1 MFRKKASDE
10 PVKESNEVDEQGSLN
25 AWQAAAENQNK
36 ALVAR
41 VAVLEN
47 VVKSHGQKIEENDES
62 WKGYSKDM
70 GYLRE
75 ERNKFKRDNDNEHS
89 EFKSGIE
96 NLKELK
102 APKMD
107 GWGIREQL
115 NVERKRREKIANEKG
130 RGAAG
135 LAGLQSEP
143 VSQ

>member
-10 PVKESNEVDEQGSLN
+10 PVKESNEVDEQGSLK
-25 AWQAAAENQNK
+25 ARLAAAENQNK

-75 ERNKFKRDNDNEHS
+75 ERNKFKRDNDKEHF
-89 EFKSGIE
+89 EFKSAIKALGTSR
-96 NLKELK
+96 
-102 APKMD
+102 APKMNS
-107 GWGIREQL
+107 GEIRKQL
-115 NVERKRREKIANEKG
+115 AAERKRREKIANREG
-130 RGAAG
+130 DSPSRCFTSGPG
-135 LAGLQSEP
+135 
-143 VSQ
+143 